1 MRNRLSIFAASF
13 WLITYTLNSYATE
26 PNFKETQTLLAG
38 ESVQHFVLNDLDGDH
53 RLDIIWQTR
62 DGDVKY
68 KLQDNQ
74 ALVNFDNLAG
84 TKWLLRYDN
93 DDNDKYIDFFND
105 GGVIETYYESQ
116 YRINRI
122 TMTELNQLEFCTDNS
137 SGLHQ
142 TDCEWIY
149 TVTEILPNMMKG
161 IDERTGK
168 AWTAYKLVAGS

>member
-1 MRNRLSIFAASF
+1 MLNRLSIFAASF
-13 WLITYTLNSYATE
+13 CLITYTLTSYATE
-26 PNFKETQTLLAG
+26 PNFKDTQTLLTG

-53 RLDIIWQTR
+53 RLDIIWQTH

-74 ALVNFDNLAG
+74 ALVNFDSLAG

-105 GGVIETYYESQ
+105 GGVIETYSGSQ
-116 YRINRI
+116 YKINRI
-122 TMTELNQLEFCTDNS
+122 TVTELNQLEFCSDDY
-137 SGLHQ
+137 SGLHR
-142 TDCEWIY
+142 TDCKWIY
-149 TVTEILPNMMKG
+149 RVTEILPNMMKG
-161 IDERTGK
+161 IDERLGE